1 MYFWLLFY
9 QLKKLTLP
17 ARQAFIDA
25 AVLHET
31 TVAKT
36 LTVEDLKGGKGFAS
50 VHMTAVFLL
59 ASSAADVTAETVPE
73 TLSFDVRRIA
83 LVQHEFRRIVK
94 GCAMLVLARFAIA
107 GENAVLLPS
116 QRDVL
121 SKLATLI
128 INGEDVAATLDDAA
142 LKQDIINPAPAML
155 QLM

>member
-1 MYFWLLFY
+1 
-9 QLKKLTLP
+9 
-17 ARQAFIDA
+17 
-25 AVLHET
+25 
-31 TVAKT
+31 
-36 LTVEDLKGGKGFAS
+36 LKGGKGFAS

-107 GENAVLLPS
+107 GENAVLLPT

-128 INGEDVAATLDDAA
+128 INGEDVAATLDEAA